1 MKTATLD
8 IKGECFGFMPGGEEV
23 RAFSV
28 ANEQGMKVRI
38 INYGGIISSINV
50 RDREGKLDDVVLGH
64 DSLEGYLHRSRYFGA
79 LIGRFANRI
88 ARGRFTLDGVEY
100 QLAINNGENHL
111 HGGTRGFD
119 KVLWHAQE
127 IDDGVQL
134 AYLSK
139 DGEEDY
145 PGNLN
150 ATVTYRLN
158 DANELRI
165 DYQATTD
172 CATIINLTN
181 HSYFN
186 LAGSGTILDH
196 KLQIEADA
204 FTPIDET
211 LIPTGEIRR
220 VKGTPMDF
228 TSPSAIGSRIGNDD
242 NQLRFAGGYDHNFVL
257 RGEGGKLRTAARVYE
272 PQSGRLMEVLTTQP
286 GMQFYS
292 GNFLDG
298 TLVGKG
304 GRAYTKNS
312 GCCFE
317 TQHFPDSPNQPHFPS
332 TVLRP
337 GEKFHHTTIYR
348 FSVE

>member
-1 MKTATLD
+1 MKVSSE
-8 IKGECFGFMPGGEEV
+8 IFGTMSDGREV
-23 RAFSV
+23 QIFCL
-28 ANEQGMKVRI
+28 ANDQRMEVRI
-38 INYGGIISSINV
+38 INYGGIITSIKAPN
-50 RDREGKLDDVVLGH
+50 RNGKPDDVVLGH

-79 LIGRFANRI
+79 LIGRYANRI
-88 ARGRFTLDGVEY
+88 ARGRFTLDGIGY
-100 QLAINNGENHL
+100 QLAINNGHNHL
-111 HGGTRGFD
+111 HGGVRGFD
-119 KVLWHAQE
+119 KVVWQAQVT
-127 IDDGVQL
+127 DDGVEL
-134 AYLSK
+134 TYLSR

-165 DYQATTD
+165 DYYATTD
-172 CATIINLTN
+172 RDTIINLTN

-196 KLQIEADA
+196 ELQIEADA

-211 LIPTGEIRR
+211 LIPTGEIRN

-228 TSPSAIGSRIGNDD
+228 TSAAVIGARIGNHDD
-242 NQLRFAGGYDHNFVL
+242 QLQIAGGYDHNFVL
-257 RGEGGKLRTAARVYE
+257 RGDEDTLRAAAKVYE
-272 PQSGRLMEVLTTQP
+272 PQSGRALEVFTTQP
-286 GMQFYS
+286 GLQFYS

-317 TQHFPDSPNQPHFPS
+317 TQHFPDSPNQPQFPS

-337 GEKFHHTTIYR
+337 GEKYHQTTVFR
-348 FSVE
+348 FSVK